1 MILGGEAARCSHS
14 TIVIGS
20 RTPLPVG
27 PDYAVDPVFAGRTH
41 ATRNAAKPER
51 IGAIMT
57 PFSTPDADLERRLAR
72 RLLEVLI
79 RATLLL
85 AMALLC
91 YRVLAPF
98 LPLAIWAV
106 IFAVTL
112 YPLHLRIAAH
122 LGGRHGLAATLLV
135 LLGIAVLVVPIAM
148 LMSSLGDSVRTL
160 VEAVQQNTLQI
171 PAPPETVVAWP
182 VIGGKLHAVWSQAHD
197 DLPALVQSMQ
207 PKISDL
213 ARTALGFVASI
224 AGGLIAFLAALVLSG
239 IFMAFG
245 EGGARASLSV
255 FERIAGEARGASLAR
270 LSTATIRSVA
280 QGVVGVALIQ
290 AILVGLA
297 LLVAGV
303 PWAGAL
309 AAMVLVLG
317 IAQVPAVI
325 VTLPAIAWIWSRGG
339 GGLPEALTYT
349 ALLLVSGMADNVL
362 KPLMLGRGVDVPMPV
377 ILVGAL
383 GGMAMGGIIGMFV
396 GATLLALAWQIVTGW
411 VDENPDATPC
421 AEADP
426 LAAGVNLQSGVNLQC

>member
-1 MILGGEAARCSHS
+1 
-14 TIVIGS
+14 
-20 RTPLPVG
+20 
-27 PDYAVDPVFAGRTH
+27 
-41 ATRNAAKPER
+41 
-51 IGAIMT
+51 MT

-72 RLLEVLI
+72 RLLDVLI

-98 LPLAIWAV
+98 LPLAIWAL
-106 IFAVTL
+106 ILAVTL
-112 YPLHLRIAAH
+112 YPLHQRIAAH
-122 LGGRHGLAATLLV
+122 LGGRSGLAATLLV
-135 LLGIAVLVVPIAM
+135 LLGIAVLVVPIAV
-148 LMSSLGDSVRTL
+148 LMSSLGDSIRTL
-160 VEAVQQNTLQI
+160 IEAVQQNTLQI
-171 PAPPETVVAWP
+171 PAPPETVAAWP
-182 VIGGKLHAVWSQAHD
+182 VIGAKLHAVWSQAHD
-197 DLPALVQSMQ
+197 NLPALVQSMQ
-207 PKISDL
+207 PKIGEL

-224 AGGLIAFLAALVLSG
+224 AGGLLAFLGALVLGG

-245 EGGARASLSV
+245 EGGARACLSV
-255 FERIAGEARGASLAR
+255 FQRIAGEHRGASLAR
-270 LSTATIRSVA
+270 LSTATIRAVA

-309 AAMVLVLG
+309 AAVVLVLG
-317 IAQVPAVI
+317 IAQVPALI

-339 GGLPEALTYT
+339 SGTGATIIYT

-383 GGMAMGGIIGMFV
+383 GGMATGGIIGMFV
-396 GATLLALAWQIVTGW
+396 GATLLALGWQVSTGW
-411 VDENPDATPC
+411 VDENPDADILPG
-421 AEADP
+421 A
-426 LAAGVNLQSGVNLQC
+426 

>member
-1 MILGGEAARCSHS
+1 
-14 TIVIGS
+14 
-20 RTPLPVG
+20 
-27 PDYAVDPVFAGRTH
+27 
-41 ATRNAAKPER
+41 
-51 IGAIMT
+51 MT
-57 PFSTPDADLERRLAR
+57 PFPTPDTDFERRLGH

-79 RATLLL
+79 RATLLF

-98 LPLAIWAV
+98 LSLAIWAV

-135 LLGIAVLVVPIAM
+135 LLGIAVLVVPIAI

-160 VEAVQQNTLQI
+160 IEALQQNTLQI
-171 PAPPETVVAWP
+171 PPAPEAVASWP

-197 DLPALVQSMQ
+197 DLPALVHSMQ
-207 PKISDL
+207 PKIGDV

-224 AGGLIAFLAALVLSG
+224 AGGLIAFLGALVLAG

-245 EGGARASLSV
+245 EYGARACLSV
-255 FERIAGEARGASLAR
+255 FERIAGEARGASLAH
-270 LSTATIRSVA
+270 LSTATIRAVA

-297 LLVAGV
+297 LLIAGV

-309 AAMVLVLG
+309 AAVVLVIG

-339 GGLPEALTYT
+339 GGTLEAIFYT
-349 ALLLVSGMADNVL
+349 VLLLVSGMADNVL

-383 GGMAMGGIIGMFV
+383 GGMATGGIIGMFV
-396 GATLLALAWQIVTGW
+396 GATLLALAWQVVTGW
-411 VDENPDATPC
+411 VNENPDATIP
-421 AEADP
+421 P
-426 LAAGVNLQSGVNLQC
+426 GG

>member
-1 MILGGEAARCSHS
+1 
-14 TIVIGS
+14 
-20 RTPLPVG
+20 
-27 PDYAVDPVFAGRTH
+27 
-41 ATRNAAKPER
+41 
-51 IGAIMT
+51 MT

-72 RLLEVLI
+72 RLLDVLI

-98 LPLAIWAV
+98 LSIAIWAL

-112 YPLHLRIAAH
+112 YPLHLRIAAQ
-122 LGGRHGLAATLLV
+122 LGGRPGLAATLLV
-135 LLGIAVLVVPIAM
+135 LLGIALLVVPIAM
-148 LMSSLGDSVRTL
+148 LMSSLGDSVRSL
-160 VEAVQQNTLQI
+160 IEAVQHNTLQI
-171 PAPPETVVAWP
+171 PAPPETVAALP

-197 DLPALVQSMQ
+197 DLPAFVQSMQ
-207 PKISDL
+207 PKIGDL
-213 ARTALGFVASI
+213 ARTALGFIASI
-224 AGGLIAFLAALVLSG
+224 GGGLLAFLGALILAG

-245 EGGARASLSV
+245 EHGARACLSV
-255 FERIAGEARGASLAR
+255 FERLAGEYRGASLAR
-270 LSTATIRSVA
+270 LSTATVRAVA

-297 LLVAGV
+297 LLIAGV
-303 PWAGAL
+303 PWAGVF

-339 GGLPEALTYT
+339 GGTGEAVIYT

-383 GGMAMGGIIGMFV
+383 GGMATGGIVGMFV
-396 GATLLALAWQIVTGW
+396 GATLLAVAWQVLTGW
-411 VDENPDATPC
+411 VDENPDASILP
-421 AEADP
+421 P
-426 LAAGVNLQSGVNLQC
+426 